1 MSAGPPRCKSVRLVQ
16 IRHIGVSAVAIG
28 AVRQYKLPRMSTPP
42 AIHPLLDAID
52 TPADLRR
59 LPVTKLAEL
68 AQELRQF
75 LIQSV
80 STRGGHFAAGLGTV
94 ELTIALHYVY
104 NTPYDRLVWD
114 VGHQAYPHKVL
125 TGRRERLHTIKQH
138 RGLAPF
144 PTRAESEYDTFGV
157 GHSSTSI
164 SAALG
169 MAVAAAQR
177 GEDRRAVAIIGD
189 GALTAGM
196 AFEALNHAGS
206 SPTDLL
212 IVLND
217 NDMSISENV
226 GALSN
231 YLARALSGSMYSHLR
246 ESGKKVLRQMPTV
259 WELARRSEEHIKGM
273 VLPGTLFEEMGFNY
287 IGPIDGHDVK
297 ALVTTLRNLK
307 KLHGPQFLHVVT
319 RKGKG
324 YAPAE
329 ADPIK
334 WHGPGPFDPA
344 SGLIFKEA
352 SAGPTYSQIFGKWL
366 CDMAESDPKIIGI
379 TPAMREGSGLV
390 EFSKRFPERY
400 YDVAIAE
407 QHAVTFAAGLA
418 AEGLKPVVAIYS
430 TFLQRAYDQLIHDVA
445 LQNLPV
451 IFALDRAGLVGS
463 DGATHQGSY
472 DLSFLRCIPNM
483 VVMAPADENECRQML
498 YTATTLSSP
507 SAVRYPRGTGCGAAI
522 AADMT
527 AMPVGRAQLRRDGRS
542 GLAIMVFGTL
552 AESARKIAERLDATL
567 VNMRFVKPL
576 DEDMVAAIAA
586 RHRAIVTIEENAVMG
601 GAGSAVNEVLAASGI
616 ALPMLN
622 LGIPDRFIEHGSRDS
637 CLAAAGLDLA
647 GLTASVEHW
656 WAPQAQERQAQERI
670 RSVGMAAGT

>member
-1 MSAGPPRCKSVRLVQ
+1 MN
-16 IRHIGVSAVAIG
+16 
-28 AVRQYKLPRMSTPP
+28 P
-42 AIHPLLDAID
+42 APDKYPLLYAIES
-52 TPADLRR
+52 PADLRR
-59 LPVTKLAEL
+59 MSFGELPALAAEL
-68 AQELRQF
+68 REF

-94 ELTIALHYVY
+94 ELTIALHYVF
-104 NTPYDRLVWD
+104 NTPHDRLVWD

-125 TGRRERLHTIKQH
+125 TGRRDRLHTIKQNG
-138 RGLAPF
+138 GLAPF
-144 PTRAESEYDTFGV
+144 PARQESEYDTFGV

-169 MAVAAAQR
+169 MAVAAAR
-177 GEDRRAVAIIGD
+177 TGSDRRVVAVIGD
-189 GALTAGM
+189 GAMTAGM

-206 SPTDLL
+206 LPADLL
-212 IVLND
+212 VILND

-231 YLARALSGSMYSHLR
+231 HFARVLSGRVYAHLR
-246 ESGKKVLRQMPTV
+246 EGGKKVLRQMPTV
-259 WELARRSEEHIKGM
+259 WELARRSEEHLKGM

-297 ALVTTLRNLK
+297 ALVLTLRNIR
-307 KLHGPQFLHVVT
+307 KLRGPQFLHVVT

-344 SGLIFKEA
+344 SGTIFKEK
-352 SAGPTYSQIFGKWL
+352 SSGPTYSQVFGQWL
-366 CDMAESDPKIIGI
+366 CDMAERDPRIIGI

-390 EFSKRFPERY
+390 EFSKRFPDRY
-400 YDVAIAE
+400 FDVAIAE

-445 LQNLPV
+445 LQGLPV
-451 IFALDRAGLVGS
+451 VFALDRAGLVGS

-472 DLSFLRCIPNM
+472 DLTYLRCIPNM
-483 VVMAPADENECRQML
+483 VIMAPADENECRQML
-498 YTATTLSSP
+498 YTA
-507 SAVRYPRGTGCGAAI
+507 SALEGPAMVRYPRGCGPGVAVASELS
-522 AADMT
+522 AL
-527 AMPVGRAQLRRDGRS
+527 GLGKAQLRREGKS
-542 GLAIMVFGTL
+542 GLAVLAFGAL
-552 AESARKIAERLDATL
+552 VAPAQSIAERLDATF

-576 DEDMVAAIAA
+576 DEDLIVALAA
-586 RHRAIVTIEENAVMG
+586 RHRALVTIEENVTQG
-601 GAGSAVNEVLAASGI
+601 GAGSAVGEVLASEGLQ
-616 ALPMLN
+616 LPLLQ
-622 LGIPDRFIEHGSRDS
+622 LGIPDRFIEHGSREG
-637 CLAAAGLDLA
+637 CLAAAGLDAASLS
-647 GLTASVEHW
+647 ASVERW
-656 WAPQAQERQAQERI
+656 WAMQSRERL
-670 RSVGMAAGT
+670 RSAGGA